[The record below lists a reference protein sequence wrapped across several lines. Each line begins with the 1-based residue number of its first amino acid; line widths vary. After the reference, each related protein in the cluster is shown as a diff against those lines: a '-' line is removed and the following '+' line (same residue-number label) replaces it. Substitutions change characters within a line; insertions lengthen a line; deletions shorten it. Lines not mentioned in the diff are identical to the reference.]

1 MAWSERTTTVANPAT
16 RKRRK
21 VKNVA
26 RRLTLKQKLH
36 FGSKAQRAA
45 ARRAL
50 SGARKRKR
58 NTAHRKR
65 TNPGGKRVIA
75 GYGSTTMNRARRRKR
90 RNPPKGG
97 GRVITGYGSTVM
109 NRARKRKRK
118 NAAGGTKKVYIIN
131 PARRRKKKN
140 SAKRRR
146 NSPGG
151 IIAMTLAPLG
161 NPARRRKK
169 AVATSK
175 RRRKANASRRRKANA
190 GRPRR
195 RANRAVRH
203 HRRRSNPGKMG
214 NLVMQAVGVA
224 GGAVGSKL
232 LTQMV
237 LGANNTSIT
246 GYAGNLIA
254 GGILAYATKLA
265 TKSQELAAAVMVG
278 AVTQV
283 ALRLITDLTPFGS
296 VVSGTGLGDYQI
308 SNFWN
313 PQRLNSPKTATFNQN
328 WMGGGSP
335 AMVTATAPVTSAL
348 PGVAPA
354 SSGSMW

>member
-21 VKNVA
+21 VRNVA
-26 RRLTLKQKLH
+26 RKLSLKQKLH
-36 FGSKAQRAA
+36 FGSKQQRAA

-58 NTAHRKR
+58 NAAARHRPRTKKR
-65 TNPGGKRVIA
+65 NPV
-75 GYGSTTMNRARRRKR
+75 ARRRRKPVAPHR
-90 RNPPKGG
+90 R
-97 GRVITGYGSTVM
+97 RTVA
-109 NRARKRKRK
+109 NRAPTVR
-118 NAAGGTKKVYIIN
+118 
-131 PARRRKKKN
+131 RRRKKN
-140 SAKRRR
+140 SAHSAAQPFFRRSTRRRKKVAKRRR

-175 RRRKANASRRRKANA
+175 RRRKANASRRRKSNA

-195 RANRAVRH
+195 RANRSMR

-214 NLVMQAVGVA
+214 NLITQALGVA
-224 GGAVGSKL
+224 GGAIGSKL

-237 LGANNTSIT
+237 LGSNNTSFM
-246 GYAGNLIA
+246 GYAGNLVA

-283 ALRLITDLTPFGS
+283 ALRMITDLTPFGS

-313 PQRLNSPKTATFNQN
+313 PQRLNSPRTATFNQN
-328 WMGGGSP
+328 WMGSP
-335 AMVTATAPVTSAL
+335 AALVTATAPVAAAGAI
-348 PGVAPA
+348 PGVAA
-354 SSGSMW
+354 SSNSMW